1 MVRAGLYSLQEPLQG
16 ERNFLAVPQAGHPRH
31 PHSPPPLSHIF
42 CELAAANTRCLH
54 LAGLKLKKGAYYKGG
69 KKISVVISM
78 SSVVLAAM
86 LYARMRMYRQDIL
99 VYFILSLKTPLSG
112 KAGLSRV

>member
-1 MVRAGLYSLQEPLQG
+1 
-16 ERNFLAVPQAGHPRH
+16 
-31 PHSPPPLSHIF
+31 
-42 CELAAANTRCLH
+42 
-54 LAGLKLKKGAYYKGG
+54 
-69 KKISVVISM
+69 M